1 MTKSNFLLINRKPQV
16 LEEVIP
22 GEKGLI
28 FLGKDRRILDHGVL
42 VMDSGVRACLY
53 CDDVRNLTFLVNR
66 PGAYGTETLIFAAKE
81 KYEKVRDAIKK
92 DYPKLEMSPQNK
104 KLNRYAER
112 LMEKLKDGQEV
123 RIVDA
128 VRAEDVIICPECGVQ
143 CAPGSQYCMECGA
156 ELPQK

>member
-1 MTKSNFLLINRKPQV
+1 MTKSNFLLIDRKPQV

-42 VMDSGVRACLY
+42 VMDSGVRA
-53 CDDVRNLTFLVNR
+53 
-66 PGAYGTETLIFAAKE
+66 AAKE
-81 KYEKVRDAIKK
+81 KYEKVRDAVKK

-128 VRAEDVIICPECGVQ
+128 VRAEDVVICPECGVQ

>member
-28 FLGKDRRILDHGVL
+28 FLGKDRHILDHGVL

-53 CDDVRNLTFLVNR
+53 CDDVRNLTFLVDR
-66 PGAYGTETLIFAAKE
+66 PGAYGIETLIFAAKE
-81 KYEKVRDAIKK
+81 KYEKVRDTIKK

-104 KLNRYAER
+104 KLNRYA
-112 LMEKLKDGQEV
+112 
-123 RIVDA
+123 
-128 VRAEDVIICPECGVQ
+128 
-143 CAPGSQYCMECGA
+143 
-156 ELPQK
+156 

>member
-1 MTKSNFLLINRKPQV
+1 MLQKKNT
-16 LEEVIP
+16 
-22 GEKGLI
+22 
-28 FLGKDRRILDHGVL
+28 
-42 VMDSGVRACLY
+42 
-53 CDDVRNLTFLVNR
+53 
-66 PGAYGTETLIFAAKE
+66 
-81 KYEKVRDAIKK
+81 EKVRDAIKK

-156 ELPQK
+156 GATAEVDEERGALRMRRLYREDKPKFFHYREVFWVALGTFGIFRGWTP